1 MQKPV
6 IGLIALVDE
15 EKDSYWMLPG
25 YMNGIIEAG
34 GLPIVLPFAESQDDI
49 AQTVAMC
56 DGILFTGGHDI
67 SPKIYGQE
75 PIAECGKLCEIRDRF
90 EQAVLM
96 QALKSDK
103 AIFGICRGIQ
113 FINAALG
120 GTLYQDLPTQ
130 HKSNVNHCQ
139 SPPYDKPIHSVK
151 LVKDTPLYNLL
162 KCDSFNV
169 NSYHHQ
175 AVHELAPCL
184 KAAAYSEDGL
194 TEALYIPDKSYVW
207 AVQWHPEFSYKTD
220 NNSKMLFS
228 SFINA
233 SKKPRVKT

>member
-34 GLPIVLPFAESQDDI
+34 GLPIVLPFAQSQDDI

-56 DGILFTGGHDI
+56 DGILFTGGHDV

-90 EQAVLM
+90 EKALLM

-130 HKSNVNHCQ
+130 HKSSVNHCQ
-139 SPPYDKPIHSVK
+139 SPPYDKPIHNVR
-151 LVKDTPLYNLL
+151 LVKGTPLYNLL
-162 KCDSFNV
+162 KCDSLNV

-175 AVHELAPCL
+175 AVRELAPCL

-194 TEALYIPDKSYVW
+194 TEALYMPYKSYVW
-207 AVQWHPEFSYKTD
+207 AVQWHPEFSYKID

-233 SKKPRVKT
+233 SKKPRAQT